1 MHNNVTRFD
10 VCEECW
16 SSLVVITQEHNISPK
31 GSQVSKDSQV
41 DETSSQ
47 SNGYR
52 QRKLLV
58 SGGALKISE
67 DFVVSF
73 NIIYPTFQVTLGNWS
88 NVVT

>member
-1 MHNNVTRFD
+1 MTAVEFNSKVDILCLTY
-10 VCEECW
+10 
-16 SSLVVITQEHNISPK
+16 NISPK